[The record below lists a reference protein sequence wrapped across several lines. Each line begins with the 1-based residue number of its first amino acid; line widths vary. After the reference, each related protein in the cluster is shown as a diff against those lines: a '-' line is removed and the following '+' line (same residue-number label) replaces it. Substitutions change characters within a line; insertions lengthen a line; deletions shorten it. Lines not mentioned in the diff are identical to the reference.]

1 MKNEIEINQYAY
13 GRKIAFMEHWSLV
26 FGSIVHFFD
35 TIWDQGFE
43 NYFDKIHNK
52 QLDEFDSYCKYQN

>member
-1 MKNEIEINQYAY
+1 MKKWDWNLNQVRVCREDSIY
-13 GRKIAFMEHWSLV
+13 GALIIGFFS
-26 FGSIVHFFD
+26 SIVHFFD

-52 QLDEFDSYCKYQN
+52 QLDEFGSYP